1 MNIIRENELSSK
13 SQKRRNK
20 MKFFYDSKTEEVH
33 VGRIVGTILA
43 TLAAIILLA
52 GSLSRVPVGS
62 VGVKTSMAKVT
73 GDTYSSG
80 WYFKIPFAEHMVDMS
95 IQQQTVEYP
104 TIQGELSG
112 KELINMTLKMTYS
125 LNGDKAAY
133 VYENYGEN
141 YITTLMP
148 QEEVFD
154 VVKGIVA
161 TYDIEDVRTNRAAI
175 MSQAADG
182 LRERFG
188 SRGITITSL
197 ALANY
202 DFGDLEASIDAEV
215 QAKQERKTVAEQ
227 NQLALEKAENEKKV
241 AEIEA
246 EKAAEVQK
254 TQAQAEAD
262 AAKIKAQGE
271 ADAIKIKGEA
281 EAEANKKLA
290 DSLTSELIK
299 AKEIEQWDGS
309 RATVILGEQTQPI
322 VPIPEQPQE
331 TEQPNE

>member
-1 MNIIRENELSSK
+1 MGFFTDKDGDIRG
-13 SQKRRNK
+13 
-20 MKFFYDSKTEEVH
+20 
-33 VGRIVGTILA
+33 GRIVA
-43 TLAAIILLA
+43 TAIAGVAAILLIG
-52 GSLSRVPVGS
+52 GSIARVPIGS
-62 VGVKTSMAKVT
+62 IGVKTNMAQVT
-73 GDTYSSG
+73 GRTYSSG
-80 WYFKIPFAEHMVDMS
+80 WYFKIPFAEHMIDMS

-141 YITTLMP
+141 YIATLMP

-175 MSQAADG
+175 MQQAADG

-197 ALANY
+197 SLANY
-202 DFGDLEASIDAEV
+202 DFGELEAAIDAEV
-215 QAKQERKTVAEQ
+215 KAKQERKTVAEQ
-227 NQLALEKAENEKKV
+227 NQLAIEKAENEKKV

-246 EKAAEVQK
+246 EKAAEVK
-254 TQAQAEAD
+254 RTQAQADAD

-299 AKEIEQWDGS
+299 AKEIEQWNGS
-309 RATVILGEQTQPI
+309 KATVILGEQTQPI
-322 VPIPEQPQE
+322 VPIPEEPQE
-331 TEQPNE
+331 VQ

>member
-1 MNIIRENELSSK
+1 MSFFINKDGNIRG
-13 SQKRRNK
+13 
-20 MKFFYDSKTEEVH
+20 
-33 VGRIVGTILA
+33 GRIVA
-43 TLAAIILLA
+43 TAIAGVVAILLIG
-52 GSLSRVPVGS
+52 GSITRVPIGS
-62 VGVKTSMAKVT
+62 IGVKTNMAQVT
-73 GDTYSSG
+73 GRTYSSG
-80 WYFKIPFAEHMVDMS
+80 WYFKIPFAEHMIDMS

-141 YITTLMP
+141 YIATLMP

-175 MSQAADG
+175 MQQAADG

-197 ALANY
+197 SLANY
-202 DFGDLEASIDAEV
+202 DFGELEAAIDAEV
-215 QAKQERKTVAEQ
+215 KAKQERKTVAEQ
-227 NQLALEKAENEKKV
+227 NQLAIEKAENEKKV

-246 EKAAEVQK
+246 EKAAEVK
-254 TQAQAEAD
+254 RTQAQADAD

-299 AKEIEQWDGS
+299 AKEIEQWNGS
-309 RATVILGEQTQPI
+309 KATVILGEQTQPI
-322 VPIPEQPQE
+322 IPIPEESQE
-331 TEQPNE
+331 TT

>member
-1 MNIIRENELSSK
+1 MGFFTDKDGDIRG
-13 SQKRRNK
+13 
-20 MKFFYDSKTEEVH
+20 
-33 VGRIVGTILA
+33 GRIVA
-43 TLAAIILLA
+43 TAIAGVVAILLIG
-52 GSLSRVPVGS
+52 GSITRVPIGS
-62 VGVKTSMAKVT
+62 IGVKTNMAQVT
-73 GDTYSSG
+73 GRTYSSG
-80 WYFKIPFAEHMVDMS
+80 WYFKIPLAEHMIDMS

-112 KELINMTLKMTYS
+112 KELINMNLKMTYS

-141 YITTLMP
+141 YIATLMP

-175 MSQAADG
+175 MQQAADG

-197 ALANY
+197 SLANY
-202 DFGDLEASIDAEV
+202 DFGELEAAIDAEV
-215 QAKQERKTVAEQ
+215 KAKQERKTVAEQ
-227 NQLALEKAENEKKV
+227 NQLAIEKAENEKKV

-246 EKAAEVQK
+246 EKAAEVK
-254 TQAQAEAD
+254 RTQAQADAD

-299 AKEIEQWDGS
+299 AKEIEQWNGS
-309 RATVILGEQTQPI
+309 KATVILGEQTQPI
-322 VPIPEQPQE
+322 VPIPEEPQE
-331 TEQPNE
+331 VQ

>member
-1 MNIIRENELSSK
+1 MSFFINKDGDIRG
-13 SQKRRNK
+13 
-20 MKFFYDSKTEEVH
+20 
-33 VGRIVGTILA
+33 GRIVA
-43 TLAAIILLA
+43 TAIAGVAAILLIG
-52 GSLSRVPVGS
+52 GSIARVPIGS
-62 VGVKTSMAKVT
+62 IGVKTNMAQVT
-73 GDTYSSG
+73 GRTYSSG
-80 WYFKIPFAEHMVDMS
+80 WYFKIPFAEHMIDMS

-141 YITTLMP
+141 YIATLMP

-175 MSQAADG
+175 MQQAADG

-197 ALANY
+197 SLANY
-202 DFGDLEASIDAEV
+202 DFGELEAAIDAEV
-215 QAKQERKTVAEQ
+215 KAKQERKTVAEQ
-227 NQLALEKAENEKKV
+227 NQLAIEKAENEKKV

-246 EKAAEVQK
+246 EKAAEVK
-254 TQAQAEAD
+254 RTQAQADAD

-299 AKEIEQWDGS
+299 AKEIEQWNGS
-309 RATVILGEQTQPI
+309 KATVILGEQTQPI
-322 VPIPEQPQE
+322 VPIPEEPQE
-331 TEQPNE
+331 TT

>member
-1 MNIIRENELSSK
+1 MGFYTDKDGDIRA
-13 SQKRRNK
+13 
-20 MKFFYDSKTEEVH
+20 
-33 VGRIVGTILA
+33 GRIVGSIIA
-43 TLAAIILLA
+43 GSAAIVLFL
-52 GSLSRVPVGS
+52 GSVTRVPIGS
-62 VGVKTSMAKVT
+62 IGVKTNMAQVT
-73 GDTYSSG
+73 GRTYSSG
-80 WYFKIPFAEHMVDMS
+80 WYFKIPFAEHMIDMS

-141 YITTLMP
+141 YIATLMP

-175 MSQAADG
+175 MAQAADG

-202 DFGDLEASIDAEV
+202 DFGELEASIDAEV
-215 QAKQERKTVAEQ
+215 KAKQERKTVAEQ
-227 NQLALEKAENEKKV
+227 NQLAIEKAENEKKV

-246 EKAAEVQK
+246 EKAAEVK
-254 TQAQAEAD
+254 RTQAQADAD

-281 EAEANKKLA
+281 EAETNKKLA

-299 AKEIEQWDGS
+299 AKEIEQWNGS
-309 RATVILGEQTQPI
+309 KATVILGENTQPI
-322 VPIPEQPQE
+322 VPIPEEPQE
-331 TEQPNE
+331 TTTK

>member
-1 MNIIRENELSSK
+1 MS
-13 SQKRRNK
+13 
-20 MKFFYDSKTEEVH
+20 FFYDNKKEEVRA
-33 VGRIVGTILA
+33 GRIVASIAGG
-43 TLAAIILLA
+43 LLVIGLFC
-52 GSLSRVPVGS
+52 GSITRVPVGS
-62 VGVKTSMAKVT
+62 VGVKTNMAKVT
-73 GDTYSSG
+73 GNIYSSG
-80 WYFKIPFAEHMVDMS
+80 WYLKVPFADHMIDMN
-95 IQQQTVEYP
+95 IQQQSIEYP
-104 TIQGELSG
+104 SIQGELSG
-112 KELINMTLKMTYS
+112 KELINMTLKLTYS
-125 LNGDKAAY
+125 LNGDKAAN

-175 MSQAADG
+175 MAKAADG

-188 SRGITITSL
+188 DRGITITSL

-215 QAKQERKTVAEQ
+215 KAKQERKTVAEQ
-227 NQLALEKAENEKKV
+227 NQLAIEKAENEKKV

-246 EKAAEVQK
+246 NKAAEVK
-254 TQAQAEAD
+254 RTQAQAEAD
-262 AAKIKAQGE
+262 AAKIKAEGE
-271 ADAIKIKGEA
+271 ADAIRIKGEA

-299 AKEIEQWDGS
+299 AKEIEQWNGS
-309 RATVILGEQTQPI
+309 KATVILGEQTQPI
-322 VPIPEQPQE
+322 IPIPENQE
-331 TEQPNE
+331 VANG

>member
-1 MNIIRENELSSK
+1 MSFFINKDGEIRS
-13 SQKRRNK
+13 
-20 MKFFYDSKTEEVH
+20 
-33 VGRIVGTILA
+33 GRIVA
-43 TLAAIILLA
+43 TAIAGVAAILLIG
-52 GSLSRVPVGS
+52 GSIARVPIGS
-62 VGVKTSMAKVT
+62 IGVKTNMSQVT
-73 GDTYSSG
+73 GRTYSSG
-80 WYFKIPFAEHMVDMS
+80 WYFKIPFAEHMIDMS

-141 YITTLMP
+141 YIATLMP

-175 MSQAADG
+175 MQQAADG

-197 ALANY
+197 SLANY
-202 DFGDLEASIDAEV
+202 DFGELEASIDAEV
-215 QAKQERKTVAEQ
+215 KAKQERKTVAEQ
-227 NQLALEKAENEKKV
+227 NQLAIEKAENEKKV

-246 EKAAEVQK
+246 EKAAEVK
-254 TQAQAEAD
+254 RTQAQADAD

-271 ADAIKIKGEA
+271 ADAIKIKDR
-281 EAEANKKLA
+281 K
-290 DSLTSELIK
+290 S
-299 AKEIEQWDGS
+299 
-309 RATVILGEQTQPI
+309 V
-322 VPIPEQPQE
+322 V
-331 TEQPNE
+331 

>member
-1 MNIIRENELSSK
+1 MSFFINKDGNIRS
-13 SQKRRNK
+13 
-20 MKFFYDSKTEEVH
+20 
-33 VGRIVGTILA
+33 GRIVA
-43 TLAAIILLA
+43 TVIAGVAAILLIG
-52 GSLSRVPVGS
+52 GSIARVPIGS
-62 VGVKTSMAKVT
+62 IGVKTNMSQVT
-73 GDTYSSG
+73 GRTYSSG
-80 WYFKIPFAEHMVDMS
+80 WYFKIPFAEHMIDMS

-141 YITTLMP
+141 YIATLMP

-175 MSQAADG
+175 MQQAADG

-188 SRGITITSL
+188 SRGVTITSL
-197 ALANY
+197 SLANY
-202 DFGDLEASIDAEV
+202 DFGELEASIDAEV
-215 QAKQERKTVAEQ
+215 KAKQERKTVAEQ
-227 NQLALEKAENEKKV
+227 NQLAIEKAENEKKV

-246 EKAAEVQK
+246 EKAAEVK
-254 TQAQAEAD
+254 RTQAQAEAD

-299 AKEIEQWDGS
+299 AKEIEQWNGS
-309 RATVILGEQTQPI
+309 KATVILGEQTQPI
-322 VPIPEQPQE
+322 VPIPEEQKE
-331 TEQPNE
+331 TT

>member
-1 MNIIRENELSSK
+1 MGFFTDKDGDIRG
-13 SQKRRNK
+13 
-20 MKFFYDSKTEEVH
+20 
-33 VGRIVGTILA
+33 GRIVA
-43 TLAAIILLA
+43 TAIAGVVAILLIG
-52 GSLSRVPVGS
+52 GSLTRVPIGS
-62 VGVKTSMAKVT
+62 IGVKTNMAQVT
-73 GDTYSSG
+73 GRTYSSG
-80 WYFKIPFAEHMVDMS
+80 WYFKIPFAEHMIDMS

-141 YITTLMP
+141 YIATLMP

-175 MSQAADG
+175 MQQAADG

-197 ALANY
+197 SLANY
-202 DFGDLEASIDAEV
+202 DFGELEAAIDAEV
-215 QAKQERKTVAEQ
+215 KAKQERKTVAEQ
-227 NQLALEKAENEKKV
+227 NQLAIEKAENEKKV

-246 EKAAEVQK
+246 EKAAEVK
-254 TQAQAEAD
+254 RTQAQADAD

-299 AKEIEQWDGS
+299 AKEIEQWNGS
-309 RATVILGEQTQPI
+309 KATVILGEQTQPI
-322 VPIPEQPQE
+322 VPIPEEPQE
-331 TEQPNE
+331 TT

>member
-1 MNIIRENELSSK
+1 MGFFTDKDGDIRG
-13 SQKRRNK
+13 
-20 MKFFYDSKTEEVH
+20 
-33 VGRIVGTILA
+33 GRIVA
-43 TLAAIILLA
+43 TAIAGVAAILLIG
-52 GSLSRVPVGS
+52 GSIARVPIGS
-62 VGVKTSMAKVT
+62 IGVKTNMAQVT
-73 GDTYSSG
+73 GRTYSSG
-80 WYFKIPFAEHMVDMS
+80 WYFKIPFAEHMIDMS

-133 VYENYGEN
+133 VYENYGES
-141 YITTLMP
+141 YIATLMP

-175 MSQAADG
+175 MQQAADG

-197 ALANY
+197 SLANY
-202 DFGDLEASIDAEV
+202 DFGELEAAIDAEV
-215 QAKQERKTVAEQ
+215 KAKQERKTVAEQ
-227 NQLALEKAENEKKV
+227 NQLAIEKAENEKKV

-246 EKAAEVQK
+246 EKAAEVK
-254 TQAQAEAD
+254 RTQAQADAD

-299 AKEIEQWDGS
+299 AKEIEQWNGS
-309 RATVILGEQTQPI
+309 KATVILGEQTQPI
-322 VPIPEQPQE
+322 VPIPEE
-331 TEQPNE
+331 TQTNE

>member
-1 MNIIRENELSSK
+1 MSFFINKDGDIRG
-13 SQKRRNK
+13 
-20 MKFFYDSKTEEVH
+20 
-33 VGRIVGTILA
+33 GRIVA
-43 TLAAIILLA
+43 TAIAGVAAILLIG
-52 GSLSRVPVGS
+52 GSITRVPIGS
-62 VGVKTSMAKVT
+62 IGVKTNMAQVT
-73 GDTYSSG
+73 GRTYSSG
-80 WYFKIPFAEHMVDMS
+80 WYFKIPFAEHMIDMS

-141 YITTLMP
+141 YIATLMP

-175 MSQAADG
+175 MQQAADG

-197 ALANY
+197 SLANY
-202 DFGDLEASIDAEV
+202 DFGELEAAIDAEV
-215 QAKQERKTVAEQ
+215 KAKQERKTVAEQ
-227 NQLALEKAENEKKV
+227 NQLAIEKAENEKKV

-246 EKAAEVQK
+246 EKAAEVK
-254 TQAQAEAD
+254 RTQAQADAD
-262 AAKIKAQGE
+262 AVKIKAQGE

-299 AKEIEQWDGS
+299 AKEIEQWNGS
-309 RATVILGEQTQPI
+309 KATVILGEQTQPI
-322 VPIPEQPQE
+322 VPIPEEPKE
-331 TEQPNE
+331 TT

>member
-1 MNIIRENELSSK
+1 MRFFTDKDGDIRG
-13 SQKRRNK
+13 
-20 MKFFYDSKTEEVH
+20 
-33 VGRIVGTILA
+33 GRIVA
-43 TLAAIILLA
+43 TAIAGVAAVLLIG
-52 GSLSRVPVGS
+52 GSIARVPIGS
-62 VGVKTSMAKVT
+62 IGVKTNMAQVT
-73 GDTYSSG
+73 GRTYSSG
-80 WYFKIPFAEHMVDMS
+80 WYFKIPFAEHMIDMS

-141 YITTLMP
+141 YIATLMP

-175 MSQAADG
+175 MQQAADG

-197 ALANY
+197 SLANY
-202 DFGDLEASIDAEV
+202 DFGELEASIDAEV
-215 QAKQERKTVAEQ
+215 KAKQERKTVAEQ
-227 NQLALEKAENEKKV
+227 NQLAIEKAENEKKV

-246 EKAAEVQK
+246 EKAAEVK
-254 TQAQAEAD
+254 RTQAQADAD

-299 AKEIEQWDGS
+299 AKEIEQWNGS
-309 RATVILGEQTQPI
+309 KATVILGEQTQPI
-322 VPIPEQPQE
+322 VPIPEEPQE
-331 TEQPNE
+331 EKTE

>member
-1 MNIIRENELSSK
+1 MS
-13 SQKRRNK
+13 
-20 MKFFYDSKTEEVH
+20 FFYDNKNEEVR
-33 VGRIVGTILA
+33 VGRIVGTIAGGILA
-43 TLAAIILLA
+43 IGLFC
-52 GSLSRVPVGS
+52 GSITRVPVGS
-62 VGVKTSMAKVT
+62 VGVQTNMAKVI
-73 GDTYSSG
+73 GNTYSSG
-80 WYFKIPFAEHMVDMS
+80 WYFKVPFAEHMIDMS

-141 YITTLMP
+141 YIGTLMP

-175 MSQAADG
+175 MQQAADG

-215 QAKQERKTVAEQ
+215 KAKQERKTVAEQ
-227 NQLALEKAENEKKV
+227 NQLAIEKAENEKKV

-246 EKAAEVQK
+246 NKAAEVK
-254 TQAQAEAD
+254 RTQAQADAD

-271 ADAIKIKGEA
+271 ADAIKIRGEA

-299 AKEIEQWDGS
+299 AKEIEQWNGS
-309 RATVILGEQTQPI
+309 KATVILGEQTQPI
-322 VPIPEQPQE
+322 VPIPENQE
-331 TEQPNE
+331 VENGE

>member
-1 MNIIRENELSSK
+1 MSFFI
-13 SQKRRNK
+13 NK
-20 MKFFYDSKTEEVH
+20 DGDIH
-33 VGRIVGTILA
+33 GGRIVASVIAGV
-43 TLAAIILLA
+43 AAILLIG
-52 GSLSRVPVGS
+52 GSITRVPIGS
-62 VGVKTSMAKVT
+62 IGVKTNMAQVT
-73 GDTYSSG
+73 GRTYSSG
-80 WYFKIPFAEHMVDMS
+80 WYFKIPFAEHMIDMS

-141 YITTLMP
+141 YIATLMP

-175 MSQAADG
+175 MQQAADG

-197 ALANY
+197 SLANY
-202 DFGDLEASIDAEV
+202 DFGELEAAIDAEV
-215 QAKQERKTVAEQ
+215 KAKQERKTVAEQ
-227 NQLALEKAENEKKV
+227 NQLAIEKAENEKKV

-246 EKAAEVQK
+246 EKAAEVK
-254 TQAQAEAD
+254 RTQAQADAD

-299 AKEIEQWDGS
+299 AKEIEQWNGS
-309 RATVILGEQTQPI
+309 KATVILGEQTQPI
-322 VPIPEQPQE
+322 VPIPEETQE
-331 TEQPNE
+331 IQ

>member
-1 MNIIRENELSSK
+1 MSFFINKDGNIRS
-13 SQKRRNK
+13 
-20 MKFFYDSKTEEVH
+20 
-33 VGRIVGTILA
+33 GRIVA
-43 TLAAIILLA
+43 TVIAGVAAILLIG
-52 GSLSRVPVGS
+52 GSIARVPIGS
-62 VGVKTSMAKVT
+62 IGVKTNMSQVT
-73 GDTYSSG
+73 GRTYSSG
-80 WYFKIPFAEHMVDMS
+80 WYFKIPFAEHMIDMS

-141 YITTLMP
+141 YIATLMP

-175 MSQAADG
+175 MQQAADG

-197 ALANY
+197 SLANY
-202 DFGDLEASIDAEV
+202 DFGELEASIDAEV
-215 QAKQERKTVAEQ
+215 KAKQERKTVAEQ
-227 NQLALEKAENEKKV
+227 NQLAIEKAENEKKV

-246 EKAAEVQK
+246 EKAAEVK
-254 TQAQAEAD
+254 RTQAQADAD

-299 AKEIEQWDGS
+299 AKEIEQWNGS
-309 RATVILGEQTQPI
+309 KATVILGEQTQPI
-322 VPIPEQPQE
+322 VPIPEQQV
-331 TEQPNE
+331 NE

>member
-1 MNIIRENELSSK
+1 MSFFINKDGNIRG
-13 SQKRRNK
+13 
-20 MKFFYDSKTEEVH
+20 
-33 VGRIVGTILA
+33 GRIVA
-43 TLAAIILLA
+43 TAIAGVAAILLIG
-52 GSLSRVPVGS
+52 GSIARVPIGS
-62 VGVKTSMAKVT
+62 IGVKTNMSQVT
-73 GDTYSSG
+73 GRTYSSG
-80 WYFKIPFAEHMVDMS
+80 WYFKIPFAEHMIDMS
-95 IQQQTVEYP
+95 IQQQTIEYP

-125 LNGDKAAY
+125 LNGDKAAH

-141 YITTLMP
+141 YIATLMP

-175 MSQAADG
+175 MQNAADG

-188 SRGITITSL
+188 ERGITITSL
-197 ALANY
+197 SLANY
-202 DFGDLEASIDAEV
+202 DFGELEASIDAEV
-215 QAKQERKTVAEQ
+215 KAKQERKTVAEQ
-227 NQLALEKAENEKKV
+227 NQLAIEKAENEKKV

-246 EKAAEVQK
+246 NKAAEVK
-254 TQAQAEAD
+254 RTQAQADAD

-271 ADAIKIKGEA
+271 ADTIKIKGEA

-299 AKEIEQWDGS
+299 AKEIEQWNGS
-309 RATVILGEQTQPI
+309 KATVILGEQTQPI
-322 VPIPEQPQE
+322 VPIPEE
-331 TEQPNE
+331 TQTNE

>member
-1 MNIIRENELSSK
+1 MSFFINKDGDIRG
-13 SQKRRNK
+13 
-20 MKFFYDSKTEEVH
+20 
-33 VGRIVGTILA
+33 GRIVA
-43 TLAAIILLA
+43 TVISGIAAILLIG
-52 GSLSRVPVGS
+52 GSIARVPIGS
-62 VGVKTSMAKVT
+62 IGVKTNMSQVT
-73 GDTYSSG
+73 GRTYSSG
-80 WYFKIPFAEHMVDMS
+80 WYFKIPFAEHMIDMS

-141 YITTLMP
+141 YIATLMP

-175 MSQAADG
+175 MQQAADG

-188 SRGITITSL
+188 TRGITITSL
-197 ALANY
+197 SLANY
-202 DFGDLEASIDAEV
+202 DFGELEASIDAEV
-215 QAKQERKTVAEQ
+215 KAKQERKTVAEQ
-227 NQLALEKAENEKKV
+227 NQLAVEKAENDKRV

-246 EKAAEVQK
+246 EKAADVK
-254 TQAQAEAD
+254 RTQAQADAD

-290 DSLTSELIK
+290 GSLTSELIK
-299 AKEIEQWDGS
+299 AKEIEQWNGS
-309 RATVILGEQTQPI
+309 KATVILGEQTQPI
-322 VPIPEQPQE
+322 VPIPE
-331 TEQPNE
+331 EQKEVT

>member
-1 MNIIRENELSSK
+1 MSFFINKDGNIRG
-13 SQKRRNK
+13 
-20 MKFFYDSKTEEVH
+20 
-33 VGRIVGTILA
+33 GRIVA
-43 TLAAIILLA
+43 TAIAGVAAILLIG
-52 GSLSRVPVGS
+52 GSIARVPIGS
-62 VGVKTSMAKVT
+62 IGVKTNMSQVT
-73 GDTYSSG
+73 GRTYSSG
-80 WYFKIPFAEHMVDMS
+80 WYFKIPFAEHMIDMS

-141 YITTLMP
+141 YIATLMP

-175 MSQAADG
+175 MQQAADG

-197 ALANY
+197 SLANY
-202 DFGDLEASIDAEV
+202 DFGELEASIDAEV
-215 QAKQERKTVAEQ
+215 KAKQERKTVAEQ
-227 NQLALEKAENEKKV
+227 NQLAIEKAENEKKV
-241 AEIEA
+241 AGIEA
-246 EKAAEVQK
+246 EKAAEIK
-254 TQAQAEAD
+254 RTQAQADAD

-299 AKEIEQWDGS
+299 AKEIEQWNGS
-309 RATVILGEQTQPI
+309 KATVILGEQTQPI
-322 VPIPEQPQE
+322 VPIPEEPKE
-331 TEQPNE
+331 TT

>member
-1 MNIIRENELSSK
+1 MSFFINKDGDIRG
-13 SQKRRNK
+13 
-20 MKFFYDSKTEEVH
+20 
-33 VGRIVGTILA
+33 GRIVA
-43 TLAAIILLA
+43 TAIAGVVAILLIG
-52 GSLSRVPVGS
+52 GSITRVPIGS
-62 VGVKTSMAKVT
+62 IGVKTNMAQVT
-73 GDTYSSG
+73 GRTYSSG
-80 WYFKIPFAEHMVDMS
+80 WYFKIPFAEHMIDMS

-141 YITTLMP
+141 YIATLMP

-175 MSQAADG
+175 MQQAADG

-197 ALANY
+197 SLANY
-202 DFGDLEASIDAEV
+202 DFGELEAAIDAEV
-215 QAKQERKTVAEQ
+215 KAKQERKTVAEQ
-227 NQLALEKAENEKKV
+227 NQLAIEKAENEKKV

-246 EKAAEVQK
+246 EKAAEVK
-254 TQAQAEAD
+254 RTQAQADAD

-299 AKEIEQWDGS
+299 AKEIEQWNGS
-309 RATVILGEQTQPI
+309 KATVILGEQTQPI
-322 VPIPEQPQE
+322 VPIPEEPQE
-331 TEQPNE
+331 VQ

>member
-1 MNIIRENELSSK
+1 MGFFTDKDGDIRG
-13 SQKRRNK
+13 
-20 MKFFYDSKTEEVH
+20 
-33 VGRIVGTILA
+33 GRI
-43 TLAAIILLA
+43 A
-52 GSLSRVPVGS
+52 GSIIAGVAALLLIGGSIARVPIGS
-62 VGVKTSMAKVT
+62 IGVKTNMAQVT
-73 GDTYSSG
+73 GRTYSSG
-80 WYFKIPFAEHMVDMS
+80 WYFKIPFAEHMIDMS

-141 YITTLMP
+141 YIATLMP

-175 MSQAADG
+175 MQQAADG

-188 SRGITITSL
+188 SRGVTITSL
-197 ALANY
+197 SLANY
-202 DFGDLEASIDAEV
+202 DFGELEAAIDAEV
-215 QAKQERKTVAEQ
+215 KAKQERKTVAEQ
-227 NQLALEKAENEKKV
+227 NQLAIEKAENEKKV

-246 EKAAEVQK
+246 EKAAEVK
-254 TQAQAEAD
+254 RTQAQADAD

-299 AKEIEQWDGS
+299 AKEIEQWNGS
-309 RATVILGEQTQPI
+309 KATVILGEQTQPI
-322 VPIPEQPQE
+322 VPIPEEPQE
-331 TEQPNE
+331 VQ

>member
-1 MNIIRENELSSK
+1 MGFYTKDNEIR
-13 SQKRRNK
+13 
-20 MKFFYDSKTEEVH
+20 
-33 VGRIVGTILA
+33 VGRIVGTAIA
-43 TLAAIILLA
+43 GVAAITLLF
-52 GSLSRVPVGS
+52 GSVTRVPVGS
-62 VGVKTSMAKVT
+62 VGVQTNMAKVT
-73 GDTYSSG
+73 GRTYSSG
-80 WYFKIPFAEHMVDMS
+80 WYFKAPFAEHMIDMS

-141 YITTLMP
+141 YISTLMP

-161 TYDIEDVRTNRAAI
+161 TYDIEDIRTNRAAI
-175 MSQAADG
+175 MQQAADG

-197 ALANY
+197 SLANY
-202 DFGDLEASIDAEV
+202 NFGDLEASIDAEV

-227 NQLALEKAENEKKV
+227 NQLAIEKAENEKKV

-246 EKAAEVQK
+246 EKAAEVK
-254 TQAQAEAD
+254 RTQAQADAD
-262 AAKIKAQGE
+262 AAKIKAEGE

-281 EAEANKKLA
+281 EAEINKKLA
-290 DSLTSELIK
+290 DSLTPELIK
-299 AKEIEQWDGS
+299 AKEIEQWNGS
-309 RATVILGEQTQPI
+309 KATVVLGEQTQPI
-322 VPIPEQPQE
+322 VPIPEEKQE
-331 TEQPNE
+331 VSAE

>member
-1 MNIIRENELSSK
+1 MGFFTDKDGDIRG
-13 SQKRRNK
+13 
-20 MKFFYDSKTEEVH
+20 
-33 VGRIVGTILA
+33 GRIVA
-43 TLAAIILLA
+43 TAIAGVVAILLIG
-52 GSLSRVPVGS
+52 GSITRVPIGS
-62 VGVKTSMAKVT
+62 IGVKTNMAQVT
-73 GDTYSSG
+73 GRTYSSG
-80 WYFKIPFAEHMVDMS
+80 WYFKIPFAEHMIDMS

-141 YITTLMP
+141 YIATLMP

-175 MSQAADG
+175 MQQAADG

-197 ALANY
+197 SLANY
-202 DFGDLEASIDAEV
+202 DFGELEAVIDAEV
-215 QAKQERKTVAEQ
+215 KAKQERKTVAEQ
-227 NQLALEKAENEKKV
+227 NQLAIEKAENEKKV

-246 EKAAEVQK
+246 KKAAEAK
-254 TQAQAEAD
+254 RTQAQADAD

-299 AKEIEQWDGS
+299 AKEIEQWNGS
-309 RATVILGEQTQPI
+309 KATVILGEQTQPI
-322 VPIPEQPQE
+322 VPIPEE
-331 TEQPNE
+331 TQTNE

>member
-1 MNIIRENELSSK
+1 MGFFTDKDGDIRG
-13 SQKRRNK
+13 
-20 MKFFYDSKTEEVH
+20 
-33 VGRIVGTILA
+33 GRIVA
-43 TLAAIILLA
+43 TAIAGVAAILLIG
-52 GSLSRVPVGS
+52 GSLTRVPIGS
-62 VGVKTSMAKVT
+62 IGVKTNMAQVT
-73 GDTYSSG
+73 GRTYSSG
-80 WYFKIPFAEHMVDMS
+80 WYFKIPFAEHMIDMS

-141 YITTLMP
+141 YIATLMP

-175 MSQAADG
+175 MQQAADG

-197 ALANY
+197 SLANY
-202 DFGDLEASIDAEV
+202 DFGELEAAIDAEV
-215 QAKQERKTVAEQ
+215 KAKQERKTVAEQ
-227 NQLALEKAENEKKV
+227 NQLAIEKAENEKKV

-246 EKAAEVQK
+246 EKAAEVK
-254 TQAQAEAD
+254 RTQAQADAD

-299 AKEIEQWDGS
+299 AKEIEQWNGS
-309 RATVILGEQTQPI
+309 KATVILGEQTQPI
-322 VPIPEQPQE
+322 VPIPEEPQE
-331 TEQPNE
+331 VQ

>member
-1 MNIIRENELSSK
+1 
-13 SQKRRNK
+13 
-20 MKFFYDSKTEEVH
+20 MKFFYDSEKGIVH
-33 VGRIVGTILA
+33 GGRIVGSA
-43 TLAAIILLA
+43 VAGVAAVILLI
-52 GSLSRVPVGS
+52 GSVTRVPVGS
-62 VGVKTSMAKVT
+62 VGVQTNMAKVT
-73 GDTYSSG
+73 GRTYSSG

-141 YITTLMP
+141 YIATLMP

-197 ALANY
+197 ALSNY

-215 QAKQERKTVAEQ
+215 KAKQERKTVAEQ
-227 NQLALEKAENEKKV
+227 NQLAIEKAENEKKV

-246 EKAAEVQK
+246 EKAAEVK
-254 TQAQAEAD
+254 RTQAQADAD

-271 ADAIKIKGEA
+271 ADAIIIKGEA
-281 EAEANKKLA
+281 EAEANKQIA
-290 DSLTSELIK
+290 DSLTAELIK
-299 AKEIEQWDGS
+299 AKEIEQWNGS
-309 RATVILGEQTQPI
+309 KATVVLGEQSQPIIPMPTQPQG
-322 VPIPEQPQE
+322 EE
-331 TEQPNE
+331 AK

>member
-1 MNIIRENELSSK
+1 MSFFINKDGEIRS
-13 SQKRRNK
+13 
-20 MKFFYDSKTEEVH
+20 
-33 VGRIVGTILA
+33 GRIVA
-43 TLAAIILLA
+43 TAIAGVAAILLVG
-52 GSLSRVPVGS
+52 GSIARVPIGS
-62 VGVKTSMAKVT
+62 IGVKTNMSQVT
-73 GDTYSSG
+73 GRTYSSG
-80 WYFKIPFAEHMVDMS
+80 WYFKIPFAEHMIDMS
-95 IQQQTVEYP
+95 IQQQTIEYP

-141 YITTLMP
+141 YIATLMP

-175 MSQAADG
+175 MQQAADG

-197 ALANY
+197 SLANY
-202 DFGDLEASIDAEV
+202 DFGELEAAIDAEV
-215 QAKQERKTVAEQ
+215 KAKQERKTVAEQ
-227 NQLALEKAENEKKV
+227 NQLAIEKAENEKKV

-246 EKAAEVQK
+246 EKAAEVK
-254 TQAQAEAD
+254 RTQAQADAD

-299 AKEIEQWDGS
+299 AKEIEQWNGS
-309 RATVILGEQTQPI
+309 KATVILGEQTQPI
-322 VPIPEQPQE
+322 VPIPEQPT
-331 TEQPNE
+331 TESTQ

>member
-1 MNIIRENELSSK
+1 MGFFTDKDGDIRG
-13 SQKRRNK
+13 
-20 MKFFYDSKTEEVH
+20 
-33 VGRIVGTILA
+33 GRIVA
-43 TLAAIILLA
+43 TAIAGVVAILLIG
-52 GSLSRVPVGS
+52 GSITRVPIGS
-62 VGVKTSMAKVT
+62 IGVKTNMAQVT
-73 GDTYSSG
+73 GRTYSSG
-80 WYFKIPFAEHMVDMS
+80 WYFKIPFAEHMIDMS

-141 YITTLMP
+141 YIATLMP

-175 MSQAADG
+175 MQQAADG

-197 ALANY
+197 SLANY
-202 DFGDLEASIDAEV
+202 DFGELEAAIDAEV
-215 QAKQERKTVAEQ
+215 KAKQERKTVAEQ
-227 NQLALEKAENEKKV
+227 NQLAIEKAENEKKV

-246 EKAAEVQK
+246 EKAAEVK
-254 TQAQAEAD
+254 RTQAQADAD

-299 AKEIEQWDGS
+299 AKEIEQWNGS
-309 RATVILGEQTQPI
+309 KATVILGEQTQPI
-322 VPIPEQPQE
+322 VPIPEEPQE
-331 TEQPNE
+331 VQ

>member
-1 MNIIRENELSSK
+1 MSFFINKDGDIRG
-13 SQKRRNK
+13 
-20 MKFFYDSKTEEVH
+20 
-33 VGRIVGTILA
+33 GRIVA
-43 TLAAIILLA
+43 TAIAGVAAILLIG
-52 GSLSRVPVGS
+52 GSITRVPIGS
-62 VGVKTSMAKVT
+62 IGVKTNMAQVT
-73 GDTYSSG
+73 GRTYSSG
-80 WYFKIPFAEHMVDMS
+80 WYFKIPFAEHMIDMS

-141 YITTLMP
+141 YIATLMP

-175 MSQAADG
+175 MQQAADG

-202 DFGDLEASIDAEV
+202 DFGELEASIDAEV
-215 QAKQERKTVAEQ
+215 KAKQERKTVAEQ
-227 NQLALEKAENEKKV
+227 NQLAVEKAENEKKV

-246 EKAAEVQK
+246 EKAAEVK
-254 TQAQAEAD
+254 RTQAKAEAE

-299 AKEIEQWDGS
+299 AKEIEQWNGS
-309 RATVILGEQTQPI
+309 KATVILGEQTQPI
-322 VPIPEQPQE
+322 IPIPEESQE
-331 TEQPNE
+331 TT

>member
-1 MNIIRENELSSK
+1 MSFFINKDGDIRG
-13 SQKRRNK
+13 
-20 MKFFYDSKTEEVH
+20 
-33 VGRIVGTILA
+33 GRIVA
-43 TLAAIILLA
+43 TAIAGVAAILLIG
-52 GSLSRVPVGS
+52 GSIARVPIGS
-62 VGVKTSMAKVT
+62 IGVKTNMAQVT
-73 GDTYSSG
+73 GRTYSSG
-80 WYFKIPFAEHMVDMS
+80 WYFKIPFAEHMIDMS

-141 YITTLMP
+141 YIATLMP

-175 MSQAADG
+175 MQQAADG

-197 ALANY
+197 SLANY
-202 DFGDLEASIDAEV
+202 DFGELEAAIDAEV
-215 QAKQERKTVAEQ
+215 KAKQERKTVAEQ
-227 NQLALEKAENEKKV
+227 NQLAIEKAENEKKV

-246 EKAAEVQK
+246 EKAAEVK
-254 TQAQAEAD
+254 RTQAQADAD

-299 AKEIEQWDGS
+299 AKEIEQWNGS
-309 RATVILGEQTQPI
+309 KATVILGEQTQPI
-322 VPIPEQPQE
+322 VPILEE
-331 TEQPNE
+331 TQTNE

>member
-1 MNIIRENELSSK
+1 MSFFINKDGDIRG
-13 SQKRRNK
+13 
-20 MKFFYDSKTEEVH
+20 
-33 VGRIVGTILA
+33 GRIVATIISGI
-43 TLAAIILLA
+43 AAILLIG
-52 GSLSRVPVGS
+52 GSIARVPIGS
-62 VGVKTSMAKVT
+62 IGVKTNMSQVT
-73 GDTYSSG
+73 GRTYSSG
-80 WYFKIPFAEHMVDMS
+80 WYFKIPFAEHMIDMS

-141 YITTLMP
+141 YIATLMP

-175 MSQAADG
+175 MQQAADG

-188 SRGITITSL
+188 TRGITITSL
-197 ALANY
+197 SLANY
-202 DFGDLEASIDAEV
+202 DFGELEASIDAEV
-215 QAKQERKTVAEQ
+215 KAKQERKTVAEQ
-227 NQLALEKAENEKKV
+227 NQLAVEKAENDKRV

-246 EKAAEVQK
+246 EKAAEVK
-254 TQAQAEAD
+254 RTQAQADAD

-290 DSLTSELIK
+290 GSLTSELIK
-299 AKEIEQWDGS
+299 AKEIEQWNGS
-309 RATVILGEQTQPI
+309 KATVILGEQTQPI
-322 VPIPEQPQE
+322 VPIPEKSQE
-331 TEQPNE
+331 GID

>member
-1 MNIIRENELSSK
+1 MSFFINKDGDIRG
-13 SQKRRNK
+13 
-20 MKFFYDSKTEEVH
+20 
-33 VGRIVGTILA
+33 GRIVA
-43 TLAAIILLA
+43 TAIAGVAAILLIG
-52 GSLSRVPVGS
+52 GSIARVPIGS
-62 VGVKTSMAKVT
+62 IGVKTNMAQVT
-73 GDTYSSG
+73 GRTYSSG
-80 WYFKIPFAEHMVDMS
+80 WYFKIPFAEHMIDMS

-141 YITTLMP
+141 YIATLMP

-175 MSQAADG
+175 MQQAADG

-197 ALANY
+197 SLANY
-202 DFGDLEASIDAEV
+202 DFGELEAAIDAEV
-215 QAKQERKTVAEQ
+215 KAKQERKTVAEQ
-227 NQLALEKAENEKKV
+227 NQLAIEKAENEKKV

-246 EKAAEVQK
+246 EKAAEVK
-254 TQAQAEAD
+254 RTQAQADAD

-299 AKEIEQWDGS
+299 AKEIEQWNGS
-309 RATVILGEQTQPI
+309 KATVILGEQTQPI
-322 VPIPEQPQE
+322 VPIPEE
-331 TEQPNE
+331 TQTNE

>member
-1 MNIIRENELSSK
+1 MSFFINKNGDIRG
-13 SQKRRNK
+13 
-20 MKFFYDSKTEEVH
+20 
-33 VGRIVGTILA
+33 GRIVTTAIAGV
-43 TLAAIILLA
+43 AAILLIG
-52 GSLSRVPVGS
+52 GSIARVPIGS
-62 VGVKTSMAKVT
+62 IGVKTNMSQVT
-73 GDTYSSG
+73 GRTYSSG
-80 WYFKIPFAEHMVDMS
+80 WYFKIPFAEHMIDMS

-141 YITTLMP
+141 YIATLMP

-161 TYDIEDVRTNRAAI
+161 TYDIEDVRINRAAI
-175 MSQAADG
+175 MQQAADG

-197 ALANY
+197 SLANY
-202 DFGDLEASIDAEV
+202 DFGELEASIDAEV
-215 QAKQERKTVAEQ
+215 KAKQERKTVAEQ
-227 NQLALEKAENEKKV
+227 NQLAIEKAENEKKV

-246 EKAAEVQK
+246 EKAAEVK
-254 TQAQAEAD
+254 RTQAQADAD

-299 AKEIEQWDGS
+299 AKEIEQWNGS
-309 RATVILGEQTQPI
+309 KATVILGEQTQPI
-322 VPIPEQPQE
+322 VPIPQE
-331 TEQPNE
+331 TTQTNE

>member
-1 MNIIRENELSSK
+1 MSFFI
-13 SQKRRNK
+13 NK
-20 MKFFYDSKTEEVH
+20 DGDIH
-33 VGRIVGTILA
+33 GGRIVA
-43 TLAAIILLA
+43 TAIAGVVAILLIG
-52 GSLSRVPVGS
+52 GSITRVPIGS
-62 VGVKTSMAKVT
+62 IGVKTNMAQVT
-73 GDTYSSG
+73 GRTYSSG
-80 WYFKIPFAEHMVDMS
+80 WYFKIPFAEHMIDMS

-141 YITTLMP
+141 YIATLMP

-175 MSQAADG
+175 MQQAADG

-197 ALANY
+197 SLANY
-202 DFGDLEASIDAEV
+202 DFGELEAAIDAEV
-215 QAKQERKTVAEQ
+215 KAKQERKTVAEQ
-227 NQLALEKAENEKKV
+227 NQLAIEKAENEKKV
-241 AEIEA
+241 AGIEA
-246 EKAAEVQK
+246 EKAAEVK
-254 TQAQAEAD
+254 RTQAQADAD

-299 AKEIEQWDGS
+299 AKEIEQWNGS
-309 RATVILGEQTQPI
+309 KATVILGEQTQPI
-322 VPIPEQPQE
+322 VPIPEE
-331 TEQPNE
+331 TQTNE